1 MMVDIPAVVAF
12 ASVFVLGI
20 CFSVIGSVKLKL
32 AEVLQIDDAKV
43 GGLISALMFCSLIAV
58 LIIGP
63 AMDKV
68 GYMVI
73 AVLGFFLAGICIWIL
88 AASKTYTAAFVA
100 CLLLGIGAM
109 CVNTAGNVLGPTVLF
124 GGANPAA
131 ASNLL
136 NVFFGVGAFI
146 TPLIAAALLGRVG
159 YSKTVAVI
167 GAICFAP
174 IILALIS
181 SYPPAPP
188 GFNVV
193 RSIGLITEPGV
204 LLGGISLFC
213 YIGLEASMGG
223 FITTYLKSH
232 EMSDERANTFLS
244 GFWIC
249 LMIARLIAAYILGG
263 IPPVHHGVAV
273 AVLSIIAA
281 IAIGIMIGART
292 PTQGVI
298 GTLLC
303 GLSFGPMFPTLVGVT
318 FTKTDAIKAGIT
330 GSVFG
335 WIFAIGLLGGIVVP
349 MLVGR
354 YSAKLSI
361 RQSLRIPLIV
371 SILLLIFSAIL
382 QWVVPIAT
390 VAAPGE

>member
-1 MMVDIPAVVAF
+1 MVDIPAVVAF

-63 AMDKV
+63 AMDKL
-68 GYMVI
+68 GYMII
-73 AVLGFFLAGICIWIL
+73 ATLGFLLAGLCIWML
-88 AASKTYTAAFVA
+88 AGAKNYTTAFVA

-124 GGANPAA
+124 GGENPAA

-136 NVFFGVGAFI
+136 NVFFGIGAFI

-174 IILALIS
+174 IILALKS

-193 RSIGLITEPGV
+193 RSIGLISEPGV
-204 LLGGISLFC
+204 LLGGICLLF

-232 EMSDERANTFLS
+232 ELSDERANTILS

-249 LMIARLIAAYILGG
+249 LMIARLIAAFVLLGV
-263 IPPVHHGVAV
+263 PEAQRGVAV
-273 AVLSIIAA
+273 VVLSLIAA

-292 PTQGVI
+292 PAHGII
-298 GTLLC
+298 GTLLA
-303 GLSFGPMFPTLVGVT
+303 GLSFGPLFPTIVGVT
-318 FTKTDAIKAGIT
+318 FTKTAAIKQGIT

-335 WIFAIGLLGGIVVP
+335 WIFAIGLLGGIIIP
-349 MLVGR
+349 ALVGR

-361 RQSLRIPLIV
+361 RQSITILLV
-371 SILLLIFSAIL
+371 VAILLLVFASVL
-382 QWVVPIAT
+382 QWAVPIT
-390 VAAPGE
+390 VVE

>member
-1 MMVDIPAVVAF
+1 MVDIPAVVAF

-68 GYMVI
+68 GYMTI
-73 AVLGFFLAGICIWIL
+73 AVLGFLLAGVCIWIL
-88 AASKTYTAAFVA
+88 ATAKNYTTALIA

-124 GGANPAA
+124 GGVNPAA

-136 NVFFGVGAFI
+136 NVFFGIGAFI
-146 TPLIAAALLGRVG
+146 TPLIAAALLGRIG
-159 YSKTVAVI
+159 YSRTLAVI
-167 GAICFAP
+167 GAICFVP
-174 IILALIS
+174 IILAAIS
-181 SYPPAPP
+181 SYPSAPP
-188 GFNVV
+188 GFNIV
-193 RSIGLITEPGV
+193 RSIGLIAEAAV
-204 LLGGISLFC
+204 LFGGISLFC

-249 LMIARLIAAYILGG
+249 LMLARLIAAYILGG
-263 IPPVHHGVAV
+263 VPPMHQGIAIV
-273 AVLSIIAA
+273 VLSIIAA
-281 IAIGIMIGART
+281 LAIGIMIGART
-292 PTQGVI
+292 PAQGII

-318 FTKTDAIKAGIT
+318 FFKTDAIKAGIT

-335 WIFAIGLLGGIVVP
+335 WIFAIGLLGGIIIP

-361 RQSLRIPLIV
+361 RQSLRIPLLV
-371 SILLLIFSAIL
+371 SILLFIFGAIL
-382 QWVVPIAT
+382 QWGIAAVVI
-390 VAAPGE
+390 E